1 MNNIIKIAWRN
12 LLRYTRRTL
21 LTSSLIALG
30 VALVIVFG
38 GVGNS
43 FRGEVIGIIT
53 NSNLGH
59 LQVHKKGYIGS
70 MDNLPLDL
78 VIGDKGLEGL
88 RKVLDTHPEVGSY
101 SERIRFGAMI
111 SNFASTT
118 NMRLTAVR
126 PERESAVCPDL
137 PGRIKEGEAGPA
149 AFVKPGAIVLPQ
161 NIAVGL
167 GFKLGDEVVLV
178 ANNKDGSVNGL
189 SFRLSGVSENIMGP
203 QGKDGYI
210 HIDDAK
216 TLLRIEGEEVTEV
229 AVRLKNFDRLSG
241 AAASIKK
248 ELAALAGAGQKPGAE
263 AAPGAQPGR
272 GAKAGL
278 EVHTWEDLSPFA
290 SIAKMVTLLIMVVR
304 LVLVFIVLVSVL
316 NVMMMSVYER
326 IGEIGTMASIGTP
339 PNKIL
344 ALFLTEGLSLGL
356 FSGLIGGAA
365 GAGILLLLKALKL
378 HFTFGNMDLVLSPS
392 VPLGEIALAL
402 GVVVLISAL
411 ASLQPALKAS
421 RMEPVEALR
430 HV

>member
-43 FRGEVIGIIT
+43 FRGGVIEIIT

-78 VIGDKGLEGL
+78 SIGEKGLEGL
-88 RKVLDTHPEVGSY
+88 RKVLDSSPEVLSY

-118 NMRLTAVR
+118 NMRLTAVH
-126 PERESAVCPDL
+126 PEKESATCPDL
-137 PGRIKEGEAGPA
+137 PGRIKEGESDPA

-161 NIAVGL
+161 NIASGL

-189 SFRLSGVSENIMGP
+189 SFRLSGISENIMGP

-210 HIDDAK
+210 HLEDAR

-229 AVRLKNFDRLSG
+229 AVKLKDFDRLTG
-241 AAASIKK
+241 ATSSIKK
-248 ELAALAGAGQKPGAE
+248 ELADLAGAGQKPGAE
-263 AAPGAQPGR
+263 AASGAQPGR

-278 EVHTWEDLSPFA
+278 EVHTWEELSPFA
-290 SIAKMVTLLIMVVR
+290 SIAKMVALLIIVVR

-326 IGEIGTMASIGTP
+326 VGEIGTMASIGTP

-344 ALFLTEGLSLGL
+344 ALFLTEGLSLGF
-356 FSGLIGGAA
+356 FSGVIGSAA
-365 GAGILLLLKALKL
+365 GAGILLLLKALEIP
-378 HFTFGNMDLVLSPS
+378 FTFGSMDLVLSPS
-392 VPLGEIALAL
+392 VPVGEIALAL
-402 GVVVLISAL
+402 LVVIVISAL

-421 RMEPVEALR
+421 RMEPVDALR

>member
-1 MNNIIKIAWRN
+1 MKNIFKIAFRN
-12 LLRYTRRTL
+12 LTRYTRRTL

-43 FRGEVIGIIT
+43 FRGGVIEIIT
-53 NSNLGH
+53 DSNLGH

-88 RKVLDTHPEVGSY
+88 RAVLDSHPEVLSY

-126 PERESAVCPDL
+126 PGRESATCPAL
-137 PGRIKEGEAGPA
+137 PGRIIEGESDPA
-149 AFVKPGAIVLPQ
+149 AFVKPGSIVLPQ
-161 NIAVGL
+161 NIATGL
-167 GFKLGDEVVLV
+167 GFKVGDEVVLI

-189 SFRLSGVSENIMGP
+189 SFRLSGISENIMGP

-210 HIDDAK
+210 HLEDAR

-229 AVRLKNFDRLSG
+229 AVKLKDFDRLPG

-248 ELAALAGAGQKPGAE
+248 QLAAPA
-263 AAPGAQPGR
+263 

-278 EVHTWEDLSPFA
+278 EVHTWEELSPFA

-326 IGEIGTMASIGTP
+326 VGEIGTMASIGTP
-339 PNKIL
+339 PNRIL
-344 ALFLTEGLSLGL
+344 ALFLTEGLSLGF
-356 FSGLIGGAA
+356 FSGIIGSAA
-365 GAGILLLLKALKL
+365 GAGILLLLKALEIP
-378 HFTFGNMDLVLSPS
+378 FTFGSMDLVLSPS
-392 VPLGEIALAL
+392 VPVGEIALAL
-402 GVVVLISAL
+402 LVVIVISAL

-421 RMEPVEALR
+421 RMEPVDALR